1 MNPFAKPE
9 EAMPYTYPEFPAPER
24 AAQDFS
30 FSDNPASTKFA
41 PFDPAQNTIEQA
53 SLPIV
58 QSVLL
63 QDFKEVISA
72 AS

>member
-1 MNPFAKPE
+1 MNAFAKPE

-24 AAQDFS
+24 AQQDFS

-41 PFDPAQNTIEQA
+41 PFDAVQNNVEQA
-53 SLPIV
+53 PLPIV
-58 QSVLL
+58 QSLLL
-63 QDFKEVISA
+63 QDFKEVIPA